1 MLQGDATAS
10 SEQGALAE
18 GFRQAVDL
26 MPHIV
31 RIATGDHLIESVN
44 TQDRLRRVAGED
56 LFGWKW
62 LSIAQSD
69 PTSGARRHFP
79 SVPVEFFLLDA

>member
-1 MLQGDATAS
+1 VTRPPHPK
-10 SEQGALAE
+10 QGALAE

-62 LSIAQSD
+62 LSIAQSED
-69 PTSGARRHFP
+69 AIACNSLARQLPEQGLR
-79 SVPVEFFLLDA
+79 